1 MFPSQIW
8 LQIHIRTMPILCC
21 TLWPHNV
28 KNEAKHLRNSEILLT
43 TEVNPISIRHLA
55 KPCQSSILVLSVW
68 SYCSLASWGSVAAA
82 RLQNCADKTRPLHV
96 LGEYVHWQYT
106 STLYNVIYSLHC
118 AVYSVHSTVYTVH
131 CTLYTLHC
139 AYSRK
144 YGHCQLY
151 CNVLLQVSTHK
162 SALCTVQCTL
172 SCLAQFEVH
181 TLFTLQFSL
190 SSSVFVLCNVLYSVL
205 KYNALIAVQC
215 RTL

>member
-1 MFPSQIW
+1 MAANTHLNHAHTLLHSLASQREEW
-8 LQIHIRTMPILCC
+8 GQTFEKFRDFTYYRSK
-21 TLWPHNV
+21 HN
-28 KNEAKHLRNSEILLT
+28 L
-43 TEVNPISIRHLA
+43 NPPFAVA

-68 SYCSLASWGSVAAA
+68 SYCSLASRGSVAAA

-106 STLYNVIYSLHC
+106 PTLYTVIYSLHC
-118 AVYSVHSTVYTVH
+118 AVYSVHSTVHNVH

-139 AYSRK
+139 TYSRK

-151 CNVLLQVSTHK
+151 CNVLLQVSTHQE
-162 SALCTVQCTL
+162 CTVHCTL
-172 SCLAQFEVH
+172 SCLAQFEMH

-190 SSSVFVLCNVLYSVL
+190 SSSVFVLCNVLYSVVQ
-205 KYNALIAVQC
+205 YNALIAVQC